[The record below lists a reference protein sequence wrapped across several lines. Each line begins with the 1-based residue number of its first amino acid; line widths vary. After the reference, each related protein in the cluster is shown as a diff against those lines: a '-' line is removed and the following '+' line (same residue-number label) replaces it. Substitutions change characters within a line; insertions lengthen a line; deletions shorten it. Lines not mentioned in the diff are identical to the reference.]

1 MLLHKIVVSL
11 MVLFLAVQLMVIL
24 QVEIQII
31 TIRYLLMATVA
42 MVYSIQVV

>member
-11 MVLFLAVQLMVIL
+11 MVLLLAVQLMVIL